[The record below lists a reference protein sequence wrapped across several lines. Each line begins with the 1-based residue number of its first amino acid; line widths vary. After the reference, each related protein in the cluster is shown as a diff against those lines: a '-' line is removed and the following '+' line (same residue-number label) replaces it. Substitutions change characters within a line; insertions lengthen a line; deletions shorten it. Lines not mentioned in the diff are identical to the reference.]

1 MSAKETMKFKD
12 MPTVV
17 KISEVPTGVHVLR
30 INLPFT
36 VRHLADKGV
45 QKAMIISNTTKS
57 IATFLK
63 EDLLE
68 INEFREKMKQ
78 RLEDLHPSLRKR
90 ISVAVATRL
99 NFGGPNEM
107 AFVTDI
113 PRLQEDLSELGVS
126 DLPLTAFAI
135 PLQKPKP
142 EWVTFIKR
150 RGAFICIQIGS
161 KMFYDMTE
169 QELQN
174 LIIENQILRDLN
186 CFVCETVEKI
196 GKWLSCKVP
205 TTE

>member
-12 MPTVV
+12 MP
-17 KISEVPTGVHVLR
+17 
-30 INLPFT
+30 
-36 VRHLADKGV
+36 
-45 QKAMIISNTTKS
+45 MIISNTTKS

-99 NFGGPNEM
+99 NFG
-107 AFVTDI
+107 D
-113 PRLQEDLSELGVS
+113 
-126 DLPLTAFAI
+126 
-135 PLQKPKP
+135 
-142 EWVTFIKR
+142 
-150 RGAFICIQIGS
+150 
-161 KMFYDMTE
+161 
-169 QELQN
+169 
-174 LIIENQILRDLN
+174 